1 MNVPPKAKKDKTCS
15 IPYLLYDND
24 VQLPRHL
31 NGKDKEADFFSFF
44 FSSVYQGTSP
54 GLKVTQI
61 INHLDPFRGE
71 KAFSLFTKPA
81 VKSLSIMKLAVTCCT
96 EGITSQTW
104 LVVSGLRSSKK
115 KAMLEIEE
123 IICGLKMR
131 GITFLITHLQ
141 CCFQPIGMF
150 FSI

>member
-1 MNVPPKAKKDKTCS
+1 MGKIKKQ
-15 IPYLLYDND
+15 I
-24 VQLPRHL
+24 
-31 NGKDKEADFFSFF
+31 FFLFF

-81 VKSLSIMKLAVTCCT
+81 VKSLSIMKLAVTC
-96 EGITSQTW
+96 GITSQTW
-104 LVVSGLRSSKK
+104 LVVSGLRRSKK

-141 CCFQPIGMF
+141 CCFQPIGTF

>member
-1 MNVPPKAKKDKTCS
+1 M
-15 IPYLLYDND
+15 
-24 VQLPRHL
+24 
-31 NGKDKEADFFSFF
+31 GKIKNQIFFSFF
-44 FSSVYQGTSP
+44 SSSVYQGTSP

-115 KAMLEIEE
+115 KEAMLEIEE
-123 IICGLKMR
+123 IICRLKMR
-131 GITFLITHLQ
+131 GITLLITHLQ
-141 CCFQPIGMF
+141 CCFQPIGTF